1 MFVLS
6 KNSARKLVR
15 HRLTHG
21 LAAALLLSGISA
33 NVSSAQITNQIAGTS
48 PEVES
53 STQTVPVDVASN
65 AAAEPQTE
73 VGANEAAVAPTGTLE
88 NAQEA
93 AQEIA
98 APSSS
103 NILVH
108 SHDIDGRSAATLYVK
123 DIPLLTFLG
132 TEIDSLSNSDGAV
145 SLALSESTPVVEE
158 GAVGSAQ
165 NPVIRASELGARL
178 EADDI
183 EATEISVRWHEE
195 TDGYIVTAAGTDL
208 IELDSRT
215 VLPDTTEDLAEDAL
229 QVTNRLRRLL
239 GGAEPVSEIEGLPE
253 PEPVAAEPQQVAIV
267 SSNVGSASWYG
278 PGFHGRMSANGEIFD
293 QYALTAAHRTLP
305 FGTYVRV
312 TNLYNGAAVTVRIN
326 DRGPYAGDRII
337 DLSAAAADA
346 IGITSSGVGTVQ
358 LDVLGY

>member
-6 KNSARKLVR
+6 KNSAKQ
-15 HRLTHG
+15 RLTSG

-33 NVSSAQITNQIAGTS
+33 NVTRAQTASTS

-53 STQTVPVDVASN
+53 STPSVSTSI
-65 AAAEPQTE
+65 AAASDAPATSAEAEANQT
-73 VGANEAAVAPTGTLE
+73 A
-88 NAQEA
+88 
-93 AQEIA
+93 A
-98 APSSS
+98 APAGTDNTTDAAEALTPSLSD

-108 SHDIDGRSAATLYVK
+108 SHEIDGRSAATLYVK
-123 DIPLLTFLG
+123 DIPVLTFIG
-132 TEIDSLSNSDGAV
+132 TEIDSLSKTEGAV
-145 SLALSESTPVVEE
+145 SLALSAPTPVIEEDAVAVE
-158 GAVGSAQ
+158 VQ
-165 NPVIRASELGARL
+165 DPVLRATNLGAKL
-178 EADDI
+178 DADGI
-183 EATEISVRWHEE
+183 EATDISVRWEEE
-195 TDGYIVTAAGTDL
+195 TDGYIVTAADADL
-208 IELDSRT
+208 ITLDSRT
-215 VLPDTTEDLAEDAL
+215 VLPDTTEDMAEDAL

-239 GGAEPVSEIEGLPE
+239 GDAEPVTEIEGVPE
-253 PEPVAAEPQQVAIV
+253 PEPVVVAEPQQVAIV
-267 SSNVGSASWYG
+267 SSNIGSASWYG
-278 PGFHGRMSANGEIFD
+278 PGFHGRLSANGEIFD

-358 LDVLGY
+358 IDVLGY

>member
-6 KNSARKLVR
+6 KNSAKQ
-15 HRLTHG
+15 RLTNG

-33 NVSSAQITNQIAGTS
+33 NVSSAQVVGTS

-53 STQTVPVDVASN
+53 STQIVPVSVASG
-65 AAAEPQTE
+65 ATSEDQTE
-73 VGANEAAVAPTGTLE
+73 VEANEAAVAPSGTLE
-88 NAQEA
+88 NAQED
-93 AQEIA
+93 I
-98 APSSS
+98 APSSDVV
-103 NILVH
+103 LVH
-108 SHDIDGRSAATLYVK
+108 SHEIDGRSAATLYVK
-123 DIPLLTFLG
+123 NIPLLTFLG
-132 TEIDSLSNSDGAV
+132 TEVDSLSNSDGAV
-145 SLALSESTPVVEE
+145 SLALSSESGGSTPVIEE
-158 GAVGSAQ
+158 GAAGSIQ
-165 NPVIRASELGARL
+165 DPVLRASDLGAQL
-178 EADDI
+178 EAGDI
-183 EATEISVRWHEE
+183 EATDISVRWHEE
-195 TDGYIVTAAGTDL
+195 TDGYIVTSAGTDL
-208 IELDSRT
+208 IALDSRT

-239 GGAEPVSEIEGLPE
+239 GDAEPVSEIEGLPE
-253 PEPVAAEPQQVAIV
+253 PEPVVVAEPQQVAII

-337 DLSAAAADA
+337 DLSAAAADV
-346 IGITSSGVGTVQ
+346 IGITNSGVGTVQ